1 MKKRM
6 VIMLVAVGLL
16 IGGVV
21 GFNIFKGI
29 MIQRFM
35 ASSPVP
41 PSTVSTT
48 KADFQ
53 QWQPQL
59 TAGPQ
64 LRRLWSSKFMLRRM
78 ARQLGPNWI
87 HDHFPNMQEF
97 YNSRKGMS
105 EDEERVELEQFGL
118 NHLGEKW
125 QRCGYKFIPL
135 VTEDL
140 FLRCSLDFL
149 VLRPEEPR
157 LIMQSG
163 DLDAKIKTVFDA
175 LRLPSNLAETGGTGP
190 QEDETPFYCLL
201 EDDKLI
207 SEIRVTSDELL
218 LLPKERAVN
227 AHDVFLVIHV
237 RLQPFQPT
245 FFSNVFD

>member
-1 MKKRM
+1 MCSQELCFRELPYTEIIVGTGDRIEGENLVEFRLLYSGRLLGAKKNDTR
-6 VIMLVAVGLL
+6 
-16 IGGVV
+16 
-21 GFNIFKGI
+21 
-29 MIQRFM
+29 
-35 ASSPVP
+35 ASE
-41 PSTVSTT
+41 
-48 KADFQ
+48 KHAIRREFH
-53 QWQPQL
+53 
-59 TAGPQ
+59 PQ